1 MIGIVVV
8 ANGNIGREYL
18 ANLEQMRGEQTGIVA
33 VSVESDH
40 DRRKKTEE
48 ICNAAKKVDSGDGV
62 IVVTDLIGS
71 SPTNISIEACMPGRH
86 EILSGLNMPMLIA
99 LSQARS
105 CNIESAARR
114 AVEVGRKYILCVQA
128 KA

>member
-18 ANLEQMRGEQTGIVA
+18 ANLEQMRGEQAGIVA

-40 DRRKKTEE
+40 DRKEKTDE
-48 ICNAAKKVDSGDGV
+48 ICTAARKVDSGDGV

-71 SPTNISIEACMPGRH
+71 SPSNISIEACMPGRY

-105 CNIESAARR
+105 GNIESAARR
-114 AVEVGRKYILCVQA
+114 AVEAGRKYILNVRV

>member
-18 ANLEQMRGEQTGIVA
+18 ACLEQMRGAQAGIVA

-40 DRRKKTEE
+40 DRQEKTEE
-48 ICNAAKKVDSGDGV
+48 ICNAAKEVDSGDGV
-62 IVVTDLIGS
+62 IVVTDLVGS
-71 SPTNISIEACMPGRH
+71 SPANISIEACMPERH
-86 EILSGLNMPMLIA
+86 EILCGLNMPMLIA

-105 CNIESAARR
+105 GDIEAAAQR
-114 AVEVGRKYILCVQA
+114 AVEAGRKYILNA
-128 KA
+128 KAKA

>member
-8 ANGNIGREYL
+8 ANGNIGQEYL
-18 ANLEQMRGEQTGIVA
+18 ANLEQMRGEQAGIVA

-40 DRRKKTEE
+40 DRKKKTEE
-48 ICNAAKKVDSGDGV
+48 ICNAAKEVDAGDGV

-71 SPTNISIEACMPGRH
+71 SPTNISIEACMRGRY

-105 CNIESAARR
+105 GSIEFATQR
-114 AVEVGRKYILCVQA
+114 AVEVGRKCILCVPA

>member
-18 ANLEQMRGEQTGIVA
+18 ANLEQMRGAQAGIVA

-40 DRRKKTEE
+40 DRKEKTEE
-48 ICNAAKKVDSGDGV
+48 ICNAAKEVDSGDGV

-71 SPTNISIEACMPGRH
+71 SPANMSIEACMSERYA
-86 EILSGLNMPMLIA
+86 ILSGLNMPMLIA

-105 CNIESAARR
+105 GNIESAAQR
-114 AVEVGRKYILCVQA
+114 AVAAGKKYILKV
-128 KA
+128 